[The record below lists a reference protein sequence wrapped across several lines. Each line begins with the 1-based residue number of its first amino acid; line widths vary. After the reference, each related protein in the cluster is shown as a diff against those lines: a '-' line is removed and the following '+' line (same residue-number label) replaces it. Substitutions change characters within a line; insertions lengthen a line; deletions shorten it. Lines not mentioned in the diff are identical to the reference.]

1 MEGTFG
7 QRFEA
12 GSGDGSGDKVFVR
25 REAGTT
31 VRGGC
36 LEAQVRPH
44 SDPPTQGLSDPRGG
58 NRGKVSF

>member
-1 MEGTFG
+1 MEGTLG

-12 GSGDGSGDKVFVR
+12 GSGDGAGDKVFVR

-36 LEAQVRPH
+36 PEAPVRPPQCGG
-44 SDPPTQGLSDPRGG
+44 PPTQGLSDP
-58 NRGKVSF
+58 